1 MKKYI
6 SSLFVALLS
15 VYAVAGQD
23 PTKAAPD
30 SYKLQF
36 ENEFVKVLRVTYAA
50 HAKVSVHDHSRFP
63 AAYVYLSD
71 SGPIRFV
78 HTGWDEP
85 ILTRPKTRAGSFR
98 LSPTRF
104 EDETHAVENLG
115 GLTSEFLRIEIK
127 TDAPDRASLNG
138 RFAPFDGNRR
148 SGLEKVEF
156 DNSQLR
162 ATRIIS
168 GPDGRL
174 SVLSPPRQ
182 PSLIVVIAGAGE
194 ISKGQTFWLGPGE
207 SKEFTNGQSGDLP
220 QIELLRF
227 DFKTKP
233 KKS

>member
-1 MKKYI
+1 MRALTI
-6 SSLFVALLS
+6 SIALLLCS
-15 VYAVAGQD
+15 VLRISAQD

-30 SYKLQF
+30 TYKLQF
-36 ENEFVKVLRVTYAA
+36 ENDYVKVLHVTYAPRS
-50 HAKVSVHDHSRFP
+50 KVPVHDHSRFP

-162 ATRIIS
+162 ASRIIS

-194 ISKGQTFWLGPGE
+194 I
-207 SKEFTNGQSGDLP
+207 
-220 QIELLRF
+220 
-227 DFKTKP
+227 
-233 KKS
+233 

>member
-1 MKKYI
+1 MNERDFLAQRFEAQRTRLRAVSYRMLG
-6 SSLFVALLS
+6 SLSEADD
-15 VYAVAGQD
+15 AVQEAW
-23 PTKAAPD
+23 
-30 SYKLQF
+30 L
-36 ENEFVKVLRVTYAA
+36 
-50 HAKVSVHDHSRFP
+50 
-63 AAYVYLSD
+63 
-71 SGPIRFV
+71 
-78 HTGWDEP
+78 
-85 ILTRPKTRAGSFR
+85 R
-98 LSPTRF
+98 LSRS
-104 EDETHAVENLG
+104 EASAVENLG